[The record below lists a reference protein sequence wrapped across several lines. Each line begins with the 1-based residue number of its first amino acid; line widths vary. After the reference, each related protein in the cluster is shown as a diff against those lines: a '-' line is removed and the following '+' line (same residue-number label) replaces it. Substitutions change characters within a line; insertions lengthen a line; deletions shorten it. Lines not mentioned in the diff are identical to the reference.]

1 MASLPTPSASG
12 KGPRMYRPSLRV
24 DMTPLVDLG
33 FLLITFFIFTTTMGS
48 QAVMPLSVPADG
60 PPMGSGESVT
70 LTVLLGR
77 NNEVAA
83 YHGFW
88 DDAVHNKKIVHSNYH
103 ITKGV
108 GALIRQ
114 KQQQLLTAGRSAKD
128 LVLLVKPSAD
138 ASYKNV
144 VDVLDEVTINGV
156 TRYALV
162 APTEAETAWMK
173 GKPIVAQMP

>member
-1 MASLPTPSASG
+1 MASLPNSSVSG
-12 KGPRMYRPSLRV
+12 KQPRRFRPSLRV

-33 FLLITFFIFTTTMGS
+33 FLLITFFIFTSTISS
-48 QAVMPLSVPADG
+48 QAVMPLIVPADG
-60 PPMGSGESVT
+60 PPMDSGESVT

-88 DDAVHNKKIVHSNYH
+88 EDAVRNKSILPSNYH
-103 ITKGV
+103 ITKGI
-108 GALIRQ
+108 GRLIRQ
-114 KQQQLLTAGRSAKD
+114 KQQQLQAAGRSAKD
-128 LVLLVKPSAD
+128 LVLLVKPSTD

-156 TRYALV
+156 ARYAIV
-162 APTEAETAWMK
+162 APTEAETAWMRRGPTAVK
-173 GKPIVAQMP
+173 MP

>member
-1 MASLPTPSASG
+1 MASLPNAPASS
-12 KGPRMYRPSLRV
+12 KQPRMFRPTLRV

-33 FLLITFFIFTTTMGS
+33 FLLITFFIFTSNLGS
-48 QAVMPLSVPADG
+48 QAVMPLVMPADG
-60 PPMGSGESVT
+60 PPTDAGASAA

-83 YHGFW
+83 YNGFW
-88 DDAVHNKKIVHSNYH
+88 EDAVAHKNIAHSNYH
-103 ITKGV
+103 VTKGI

-114 KQQQLLTAGRSAKD
+114 KQQQLAATGRPAKD
-128 LVLLVKPSAD
+128 LVLLVKPLPD

-156 TRYALV
+156 SRYAII
-162 APTEAETAWMK
+162 APTDAEASWMLATATA
-173 GKPIVAQMP
+173 AQTP